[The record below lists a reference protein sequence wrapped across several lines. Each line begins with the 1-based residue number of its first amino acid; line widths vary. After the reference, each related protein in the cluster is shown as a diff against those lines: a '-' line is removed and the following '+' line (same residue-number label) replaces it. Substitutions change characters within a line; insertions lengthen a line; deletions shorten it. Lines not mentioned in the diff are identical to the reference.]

1 MLSEERLKEL
11 AGLRGRESLWNRPLI
26 NEGVMNSTNA
36 PQRTF
41 KAKKKIV
48 FKCPSSA
55 AGGKQ
60 NTVIKSFK
68 GILIYTGIVLSV
80 SIVYFVYANTV
91 YPPTPERET
100 FLSEI
105 GEGFGEVGLWAL
117 LFIYARTVLKLA
129 LGKTTFLQRILPDDA
144 PRPGASIPLRLLGF
158 LNRTHVYVG
167 IATIAIILLHIA
179 LVGMSMKILF
189 FPAVLVLVLWQG
201 LFGLFLT
208 WRYSPK
214 ELKKFSY
221 LVHAQF
227 LTGIMIG
234 IFAFFGHLLIDD

>member
-1 MLSEERLKEL
+1 M
-11 AGLRGRESLWNRPLI
+11 
-26 NEGVMNSTNA
+26 
-36 PQRTF
+36 
-41 KAKKKIV
+41 
-48 FKCPSSA
+48 
-55 AGGKQ
+55 
-60 NTVIKSFK
+60 IKSIK
-68 GILIYTGIVLSV
+68 SVLIYTAIVLFV
-80 SIVYFVYANTV
+80 SIVYFVYAYTV

-117 LFIYARTVLKLA
+117 LFIYARTLLKIA
-129 LGKTTFLQRILPDDA
+129 LGKGAIAKRILPDYSPPA
-144 PRPGASIPLRLLGF
+144 AASVFQHVLGL

-167 IATIAIILLHIA
+167 IATVAVILLHIA
-179 LVGMSMKILF
+179 LMGVPMNILF
-189 FPAVLVLVLWQG
+189 FPAVLGLVVWQG

-214 ELKKFSY
+214 ELKKFAY

-234 IFAFFGHLLIDD
+234 IFAWFGHMLIDD